1 MGGLIPNYLY
11 MDEKKSLG
19 YFRKVVKLLRVGK
32 LYPNISTIEGPSS
45 NPEIVIDGKKYIT
58 FCSNNYLGL
67 AGNKEV
73 EEVVIEATKKYGVGS
88 GSTRLLSGTLDV
100 QVEFEKKLAEFHG
113 YDDGISFS
121 SGFLANVGVI
131 RMLVDPFPYFKLPF
145 GNKEGVILSDEL
157 NHASVVDAV
166 RLAKAGRAIYKHNDM
181 EDLERMLIEN
191 KDKRKLILTDG
202 IFSMDG
208 DFANLKVISELA
220 RKYDAIVFVDDSHG
234 TGVIGKNGRGTA
246 DYLGVED
253 VDVIM
258 GSFTKA
264 WGSIGGYIVTRTN
277 ELSDYLRVTARSY
290 IFSDPII
297 PSVVAGLI
305 KTAQILEHGDE
316 LRKKTLDNAA
326 YLRGEL
332 KRIGYEV
339 LGDIMPIVPPLMRGE
354 KNSIKFS
361 QKLLD
366 AGILAPAVR
375 RPAVQEGQERLR
387 LTTMSTHSR
396 EQIDYLLEQMD
407 KIGHELKII

>member
-1 MGGLIPNYLY
+1 MG
-11 MDEKKSLG
+11 EKKSLS
-19 YFRKVVKLLRVGK
+19 YFNKVVKLLKVGR
-32 LYPNISTIEGPSS
+32 LYPNISTIDGSSS
-45 NPEIVIDGKKYIT
+45 NPEISIDGKKYLT

-67 AGNKEV
+67 AGNNEI
-73 EEVVIEATKKYGVGS
+73 EEVVIEAIKKYGVGS
-88 GSTRLLSGTLDV
+88 GSTRLLSGTLDI
-100 QVEFEKKLAEFHG
+100 QVEFEKKLAEF
-113 YDDGISFS
+113 YDYNDSISFS

-145 GNKEGVILSDEL
+145 GNKDGVILSDEL

-166 RLAKAGRAIYKHNDM
+166 RLAKADRFIYKHNDM
-181 EDLERMLIEN
+181 DDLERLLSEN
-191 KDKRKLILTDG
+191 MNKKKLIITDG

-208 DFANLKVISELA
+208 EFANLKAISELSK
-220 RKYDAIVFVDDSHG
+220 KYDAIVFVDDSHG
-234 TGVIGKNGRGTA
+234 TGVIGKNGKGTA
-246 DYLGVED
+246 DYLGVD
-253 VDVIM
+253 DIDVIM

-264 WGSIGGYIVTRTN
+264 WGSIGGYIVTRTK

-305 KTAQILEHGDE
+305 KTAEIIEHGDD
-316 LRKKTLDNAA
+316 LRKKTLDNAS

-332 KRIGYEV
+332 KRMGYEV
-339 LGDIMPIVPPLMRGE
+339 LGDIMPIVPPLMKGE

-366 AGILAPAVR
+366 VGILAPAVR

-396 EQIDYLLEQMD
+396 EQIDYLLEHMD
-407 KIGHELKII
+407 KIGKELKII

>member
-1 MGGLIPNYLY
+1 MVENNSFMHDIQRIQSEQIG
-11 MDEKKSLG
+11 
-19 YFRKVVKLLRVGK
+19 RKIA
-32 LYPNISTIEGPSS
+32 P
-45 NPEIVIDGKKYIT
+45 
-58 FCSNNYLGL
+58 
-67 AGNKEV
+67 
-73 EEVVIEATKKYGVGS
+73 ATKQAEGDFKS
-88 GSTRLLSGTLDV
+88 
-100 QVEFEKKLAEFHG
+100 EFEKKLAEF
-113 YDDGISFS
+113 YDYNDSISFS

-145 GNKEGVILSDEL
+145 GNKDGVILSDEL

-166 RLAKAGRAIYKHNDM
+166 RLAKADRFIYKHNDM
-181 EDLERMLIEN
+181 DDLERLLSEN
-191 KDKRKLILTDG
+191 MNKKKLIITDG

-208 DFANLKVISELA
+208 EFANLKAISELSK
-220 RKYDAIVFVDDSHG
+220 KYDAIVFVDDSHG
-234 TGVIGKNGRGTA
+234 TGVIGKNGKGTA
-246 DYLGVED
+246 DYLGVD
-253 VDVIM
+253 DIDVIM

-264 WGSIGGYIVTRTN
+264 WGSIGGYIVTRTK

-305 KTAQILEHGDE
+305 KTAEIIEHGDD
-316 LRKKTLDNAA
+316 LRKKTLDNAS

-332 KRIGYEV
+332 KRMGYEV
-339 LGDIMPIVPPLMRGE
+339 LGDIMPIVPPLMKGE

-366 AGILAPAVR
+366 VGILAPAVR

-396 EQIDYLLEQMD
+396 EQIDYLLEHMD
-407 KIGHELKII
+407 KIGKELKII